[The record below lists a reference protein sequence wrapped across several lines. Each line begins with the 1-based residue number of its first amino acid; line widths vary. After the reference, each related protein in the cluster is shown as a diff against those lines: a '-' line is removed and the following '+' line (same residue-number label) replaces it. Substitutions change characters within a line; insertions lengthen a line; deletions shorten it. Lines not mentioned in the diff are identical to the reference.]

1 MTSLIET
8 IKEHNLLAEASRDY
22 YKQVDALVAKH
33 GENTPFKYKSP
44 MTSKLI
50 GDIKKLA
57 KSEKDF
63 PQSQKTCDAVIK
75 LMNSGIEM
83 MEYEENIVMTNS
95 QHGSLDKIWEG
106 DTAFRS
112 DLAEIL
118 MKDSILSYA
127 IFGE

>member
-1 MTSLIET
+1 
-8 IKEHNLLAEASRDY
+8 
-22 YKQVDALVAKH
+22 
-33 GENTPFKYKSP
+33 

-95 QHGSLDKIWEG
+95 QHG
-106 DTAFRS
+106 
-112 DLAEIL
+112 
-118 MKDSILSYA
+118 
-127 IFGE
+127 

>member
-83 MEYEENIVMTNS
+83 MEYE
-95 QHGSLDKIWEG
+95 
-106 DTAFRS
+106 
-112 DLAEIL
+112 
-118 MKDSILSYA
+118 
-127 IFGE
+127 

>member
-1 MTSLIET
+1 MTGLIET

-22 YKQVDALVAKH
+22 YKQVDSLIAKH
-33 GENTPFKYKSP
+33 GENTAFKYKSP
-44 MTSKLI
+44 MTSKMI
-50 GDIKKLA
+50 GEIKKLA

-63 PQSQKTCDAVIK
+63 PQSQKTCNAVMK

-83 MEYEENIVMTNS
+83 MGYDENIVMTNS
-95 QHGSLDKIWEG
+95 QHGSFDKIWEG
-106 DTAFRS
+106 DTAFREG
-112 DLAEIL
+112 LAEIL